1 MIRPWPPTF
10 EPLKPF
16 SRGHQ
21 QTLAAYCP
29 WTWQRAEGTRQHRVT
44 LADGDQIVLHDD
56 CPSGW
61 QPAHGVALL
70 IPGLGGCHTTPYL
83 VRSAAKL
90 NRRGTRTFRMDQRG
104 FGSAAKLARWPHHAG
119 RSEDIAAALRV
130 IDQLTGGSSTSLVGF
145 SLGGNIVLK
154 LAGEAPDLLPPNLTN
169 VMAINPPIDLA
180 ALIAAL
186 EHPSNRFYNYY
197 FTRTVLRG
205 VARRHRHVWPADV
218 ELPRFKSAH
227 EFNERFLAP
236 VCGFGTA
243 RRYYAL
249 CSSAQFLPA
258 IRLPT
263 LVLTSRDDPLIPAR
277 SFEQAALSP
286 STRLVMMDRGGHLG
300 YLGTADPPDP
310 DSRWM
315 DWRVVD
321 WVTGPQDVLTR
332 LTARNRSGVAS
343 FGGGIP
349 TFHPED
355 EGRSHGRI

>member
-1 MIRPWPPTF
+1 
-10 EPLKPF
+10 
-16 SRGHQ
+16 
-21 QTLAAYCP
+21 
-29 WTWQRAEGTRQHRVT
+29 
-44 LADGDQIVLHDD
+44 
-56 CPSGW
+56 
-61 QPAHGVALL
+61 
-70 IPGLGGCHTTPYL
+70 
-83 VRSAAKL
+83 
-90 NRRGTRTFRMDQRG
+90 
-104 FGSAAKLARWPHHAG
+104 
-119 RSEDIAAALRV
+119 
-130 IDQLTGGSSTSLVGF
+130 

-154 LAGEAPDLLPPNLTN
+154 LAGESPDLLASNLTS

-186 EHPSNRFYNYY
+186 EHPSNRLYNYF
-197 FTRTVLRG
+197 FTRTVLRA
-205 VARRHRHVWPADV
+205 VARRHRHVWPPDV
-218 ELPRFKSAH
+218 DFPGFQSAQ

-321 WVTGPQDVLTR
+321 WVTGPQNILAR
-332 LTARNRSGVAS
+332 LTARQRGGVAS
-343 FGGGIP
+343 FGGGVPAI
-349 TFHPED
+349 HPE